1 VTVEKQNASIDSSS
15 IILTLDNGS
24 LQINVDGIL
33 VYKSL
38 SGSYQ
43 EWLFVSPNLP
53 RNIWNFTLSAK
64 DIYGINRSIHRIFN
78 ATDSPPSFTGTP
90 LIKEK
95 TRHDD
100 RVLYRVEVAVD
111 DDYLVDRV
119 FLYVDGI
126 PVTATSQNS
135 THFIFE
141 VYMIQ
146 GVHTLRLVAFD
157 DINQENTLILESI
170 EVVISE
176 NNSTTSTME
185 GNNTNIPS
193 TLSENNEN
201 TIPSAGGNDIIEL
214 GLAGG
219 IFGILV
225 ALGNVITRIKKR

>member
-1 VTVEKQNASIDSSS
+1 
-15 IILTLDNGS
+15 
-24 LQINVDGIL
+24 
-33 VYKSL
+33 
-38 SGSYQ
+38 
-43 EWLFVSPNLP
+43 
-53 RNIWNFTLSAK
+53 
-64 DIYGINRSIHRIFN
+64 
-78 ATDSPPSFTGTP
+78 
-90 LIKEK
+90 
-95 TRHDD
+95 
-100 RVLYRVEVAVD
+100 
-111 DDYLVDRV
+111 
-119 FLYVDGI
+119 
-126 PVTATSQNS
+126 
-135 THFIFE
+135 
-141 VYMIQ
+141 MIQ